1 MKLGW
6 IHLVA
11 ITVLIVLGTKV
22 LAEKNPVIPPP
33 YQSPSIRN
41 QSKVV
46 GWAVGKMPIPKAGF
60 VVSEFASLKS
70 PRSLFML
77 PSGDV
82 LVSQSEKHP
91 DDQGETSPNQITVFR
106 MKNSKLVKQEVFA
119 KNLHLP
125 FGMAVWKNEFFVGE
139 PDQVVVFPFDGTKLI
154 GTGRVIAELPFPKPQ
169 RHWTRHLLMAE
180 DGSKLYV
187 AVGSASNVG
196 ELPDPVYPKN
206 AAILQ
211 MNRDGSDEKLF
222 AWGLRNPVSMAWEP
236 LTKRLWTVVNER
248 DELGDDLPPD
258 YLAKV
263 VEGGFY
269 GWPYAYWGK
278 HEDPRRKGERPDLV
292 ARSLTPD
299 FAVGN
304 HTASLGITFTE
315 GTKVPAPFNKGALI
329 AQHGSWNSSNLV
341 GYKILYVPF
350 VNGEAVDGEQD
361 FLTGFIADESKSE
374 VYGRPV
380 STLVLEDGSILVA
393 DDGGGKIWKVSPKP

>member
-11 ITVLIVLGTKV
+11 LVTFFALGTKV

-41 QSKVV
+41 QSKVI
-46 GWAVGKMPIPKAGF
+46 GWSAGKMPIPKAGF
-60 VVSEFASLKS
+60 EVSEFASLKS

-91 DDQGETSPNQITVFR
+91 DDQGENSPNQITVFR
-106 MKNSKLVKQEVFA
+106 MKDSKLVSQGAFA
-119 KNLHLP
+119 KDLNLP
-125 FGMAVWKNEFFVGE
+125 FGMAVWKNEFFVAE
-139 PDQVVVFPFDGTKLI
+139 PDQVIVYPFNGTKLT
-154 GTGRVIAELPFPKPQ
+154 GNGRVIAELPFPKPQ

-196 ELPDPVYPKN
+196 EAPDPVLPKT

-236 LTKRLWTVVNER
+236 ITKRLWAVVNER

-263 VEGGFY
+263 VENGFY

-292 ARSLTPD
+292 EKSITPD

-304 HTASLGITFTE
+304 HTGSLGITFTE

-329 AQHGSWNSSNLV
+329 AQHGSWNRAKFA

-361 FLTGFIADESKSE
+361 FLTGFIADESKSQ

-380 STLVLEDGSILVA
+380 STLVLADGSVLVA
-393 DDGGGKIWKVSPKP
+393 DDAGGKIWKVSPKP